1 MYKLLSERARKRYSQ
16 FNELNVNPVKEVLDD
31 MKVKEVSCV
40 NVFSYHLVEAIEYI
54 LSIFSNTASYLR
66 LWALSLAHMQ
76 LSEVRPKLGHDVL
89 PSQERIEYIED
100 IICWGMHIRSY

>member
-1 MYKLLSERARKRYSQ
+1 MIPILLLGFPIYKLSSQRAKKKYSQ
-16 FNELNVNPVKEVLDD
+16 FHELNVNPVKEVLDD
-31 MKVKEVSCV
+31 MKVKDVSCV

-76 LSEVRPKLGHDVL
+76 LSEA
-89 PSQERIEYIED
+89 
-100 IICWGMHIRSY
+100 RS